1 VNKLKM
7 IVISFVAVLMTT
19 ALNAQ
24 NLKSVSFDDYLK
36 AFDNNERR
44 NMKIR
49 IPELLE
55 LYKQDKVQ
63 IIDIRTSEEYQS
75 YNLDFMTHIPLNKL
89 PERLGELDKNKI
101 IVTVCTN
108 YDRAEMVRIYLTLKG
123 FRSKYLLDGIIG
135 LAEYL
140 RGNKARDFINAIKK

>member
-1 VNKLKM
+1 M